1 MSIALSAKALSK
13 SYKLGKV
20 ETPVLHEL
28 TFIVNEGEFVALT
41 GPSGSGKSTL
51 LNLIG
56 GLDRPSSGTLDV
68 YGQVLGAMKDRPIAQ
83 YRQKTVGMVFQ
94 SFNLL
99 PQATAEQNVVLAAL
113 FAGESPKKAKERAR
127 ELFERV
133 GLTDRSHHR
142 PTELSGGEQ
151 QRVAIVRALMNRP
164 RILLADEPTGN
175 LDSKTGAGVI
185 QLITDL
191 AREGNMTL
199 FIVTHDEHL
208 AASANRRLRLLDGR
222 LDGGAA

>member
-1 MSIALSAKALSK
+1 MSTALSANSLSK

-28 TFIVNEGEFVALT
+28 TFTVQEGEFVALT

-56 GLDRPSSGTLDV
+56 GLDHPTSGTLDV
-68 YGQVLGAMKDRPIAQ
+68 YGQVLGAMKDRPLAQ
-83 YRQKTVGMVFQ
+83 YRQTTVGMVFQ

-99 PQATAEQNVVLAAL
+99 PHYSAEQNVMLAAL
-113 FAGESPKKAKERAR
+113 FAGENPKKAKDRVR

-133 GLTDRSHHR
+133 GLTDRAHHR

-151 QRVAIVRALMNRP
+151 QRVAIVRALMNKP
-164 RILLADEPTGN
+164 KILIADEPTGN

-208 AASANRRLRLLDGR
+208 AASANRRLHLLDGR
-222 LDGGAA
+222 LNGGTS